1 MAFISAQVTDN
12 EDDLMDNKEK
22 TGKTLGPAA
31 AVSWCHNGGSVDPAS
46 AVPASQSEPRQV
58 PQRHKYFA
66 LLS

>member
-31 AVSWCHNGGSVDPAS
+31 AVS
-46 AVPASQSEPRQV
+46 
-58 PQRHKYFA
+58 
-66 LLS
+66 